1 MIRLC
6 FFIFL
11 LLVHL
16 DVDSCF
22 SLLLK
27 LSRRYQT
34 QPLYSSFLGSIED
47 ETFELKRARI
57 AVDYGPRLIGLAS
70 SIGRVTKTDGVLRN
84 NGNLTYTSEQIV
96 HFAKRS
102 GAIEILVGLPLDS
115 NGRMSYKLRNFNGN
129 LCLNFSSVLAA
140 VVRNDIPRAKVKL
153 VDERYTTREAKAR
166 IQMEGLSESL
176 DAMSARCLL
185 DRYIEDEGRGTL
197 DAIACEFPIPP
208 ELERFDYSLVKRY
221 IEDTYYEEPTEL
233 QKRSMEIKSKKE
245 GGSQRFQGIRP
256 RKR

>member
-1 MIRLC
+1 MITTC
-6 FFIFL
+6 FFIFML
-11 LLVHL
+11 FVLFE
-16 DVDSCF
+16 DSSF
-22 SLLLK
+22 SLILK
-27 LSRRYQT
+27 HSQKHQL
-34 QPLYSSFLGSIED
+34 QPLYSSFLGSITD

-57 AVDYGPRLIGLAS
+57 AIDYGPRLIGLAS
-70 SIGRVTKTDGVLRN
+70 SLGRMTKTDGVLQN

-96 HFAKRS
+96 NFAKRS

-115 NGRMSYKLRNFNGN
+115 NGRMSYKVRNFNGN

-140 VVRNDIPRAKVKL
+140 VVTNEIPRAKVKL

-166 IQMEGLSESL
+166 MQMEGLSESL

-197 DAIACEFPIPP
+197 DAVPCEFPIPP
-208 ELERFDYSLVKRY
+208 DLERFDYSLVKRY

-233 QKRSMEIKSKKE
+233 QKKSMEIKLKKE
-245 GGSQRFQGIRP
+245 GGPKRYQGSKF